1 MRRGQNTKI
10 KIKPKYA
17 IIVDGE
23 CEFWY
28 IQMLKRNE
36 NLISVDL
43 KPEIPQR
50 KALSEQFDKVVELSK
65 DYDKVYWV
73 IDFDVVC
80 KETREAKKNKKTAL
94 QELKEYINTL
104 KKKFENIIVVIINN
118 PCFEYWL
125 LLHFEM
131 TSRLY
136 SSYNELIRQLKKYL
150 PDYEKSR
157 RYYTSLNND
166 IYLRLASKLP
176 VAIINANKLKEFDL
190 DNPNVGVSQMNIF
203 FEEVL
208 PSRFLDKSEGVFA

>member
-1 MRRGQNTKI
+1 MKRGRNTKI

-17 IIVDGE
+17 IVVDGE

-36 NLISVDL
+36 KLLSVDL

-50 KALSEQFDKVVELSK
+50 KALSEQYDKVIELSK

-80 KETREAKKNKKTAL
+80 KETREAPKNTKTAL
-94 QELKEYINTL
+94 QELKEYINAI

-131 TSRLY
+131 TSRSY
-136 SSYNELIRQLKKYL
+136 SSYNELIKQLKKYL

-157 RYYTSLNND
+157 RYYTAQNND
-166 IYLRLASKLP
+166 IYLRLVSKLP
-176 VAIINANKLKEFDL
+176 AAISNAKKLKEFDL
-190 DNPNVGVSQMNIF
+190 YNPNIGVSQMYILF
-203 FEEVL
+203 DDIL
-208 PSRFLDKSEGVFA
+208 PFRFLNIS